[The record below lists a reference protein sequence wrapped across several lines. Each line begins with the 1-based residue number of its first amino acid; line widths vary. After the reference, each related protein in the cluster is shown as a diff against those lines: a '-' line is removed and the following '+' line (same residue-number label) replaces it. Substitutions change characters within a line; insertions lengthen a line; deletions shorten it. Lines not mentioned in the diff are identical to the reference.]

1 MSDELKTQLTQLLGA
16 LLTNVQNAAGWAGG
30 QIPLLIQEKILV
42 DRIFLTVV
50 LLVSLAVFVGSVKL
64 ILHCTN
70 ALKNTDW
77 SDEGQYIAGNIV
89 GVAFG
94 LLSLSFILV
103 SSYDLFLVWFAPRLY
118 ILNWLRGMIRW
129 G

>member
-50 LLVSLAVFVGSVKL
+50 FLVCLVVFVGSVKL
-64 ILHCTN
+64 IFYCTTKLEN
-70 ALKNTDW
+70 CGWRK
-77 SDEGQYIAGNIV
+77 EGKYVAGNIV
-89 GVAFG
+89 GVVFAVA
-94 LLSLSFILV
+94 SLIV
-103 SSYDLFLVWFAPRLY
+103 TIAASYDLFLVWFAPRLY
-118 ILNWLRGMIRW
+118 ILNWLRGMI
-129 G
+129 